1 MYAGDITMAGT
12 KTFTGTVNMQGTVFL
27 DQLFEKITDL
37 PITTNVMTYTISTGN
52 NSIISNTVPASISN
66 FKFAISNLTAASF
79 TSYTFTLILDV
90 SNTKIFANTMS
101 VNGTDATLQT
111 SGGLTSITINSTTKY
126 VIQQFNVM
134 YWGST
139 VIPIVFTSVIQLYN

>member
-1 MYAGDITMAGT
+1 MSGT

-27 DQLFEKITDL
+27 DQVFEKITDL
-37 PITTNVMTYTISTGN
+37 PITTNIMSYRISTGN

-66 FKFAISNLTAASF
+66 FSFDISGLTAVSF

-90 SNTKIFANTMS
+90 SNSKIFANTMA
-101 VNGTDATLQT
+101 VNGTPATLQT
-111 SGGLTSITINSTTKY
+111 SGGLTSITISNTTRY

-139 VIPIVFTSVIQLYN
+139 TTPIVFTSIIQLYN